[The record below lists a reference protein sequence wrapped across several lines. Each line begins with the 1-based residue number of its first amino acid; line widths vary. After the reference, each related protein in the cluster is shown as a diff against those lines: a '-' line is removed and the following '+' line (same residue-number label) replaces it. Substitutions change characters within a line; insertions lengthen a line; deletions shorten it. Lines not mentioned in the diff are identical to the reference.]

1 MAFKF
6 LRRKTKEVEGEE
18 EASHTT
24 PTSKVDHK
32 PAVKKI
38 TANKV
43 DHKPAVKR
51 DTTNKV
57 KVEAPKKTA
66 PKKPAPKKAAP
77 EKVEAKKT
85 ATADIKVVHYR
96 ELVKTEHEDEAAA
109 AEARRRR
116 HLGYN

>member
-6 LRRKTKEVEGEE
+6 LRRKTKEVEDEE

-43 DHKPAVKR
+43 DHKTAVKR

-57 KVEAPKKTA
+57 KVEAPKKT
-66 PKKPAPKKAAP
+66 APKKAAP